1 MSPKWLAGLRKRSER
16 VDPAELARTA
26 EISLSETRTRQKH
39 VNALTSYLNNRT
51 GQNGFGEDFEITLIP
66 RRVS

>member
-1 MSPKWLAGLRKRSER
+1 MSPTWLKKRKPR
-16 VDPAELARTA
+16 VDPDVMSRVAEDSLA
-26 EISLSETRTRQKH
+26 ETQSQQAH

-66 RRVS
+66 RRAI